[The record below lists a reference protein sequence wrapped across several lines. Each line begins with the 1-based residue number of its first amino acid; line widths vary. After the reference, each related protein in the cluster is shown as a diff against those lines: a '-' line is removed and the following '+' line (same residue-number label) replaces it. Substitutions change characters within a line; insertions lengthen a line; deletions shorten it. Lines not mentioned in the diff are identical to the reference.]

1 MGDAT
6 IVDVAAGP
14 PVEGIDAALA
24 RPSHLAGLVTADDD
38 GTALAGICVYVWGK
52 DAILSSGQA
61 VTDASGAYDVGGL
74 MAGSYEVRFHDCTP
88 PVDHLFERYEDD
100 PSEEAGTDVV
110 VGVDSTTG
118 GVDAALATAGH
129 ITGTVT
135 EDGTGRPIAGAC
147 VDSHPNPRLP
157 GDRWIDR
164 AETGADGSYDLGGLR
179 AGTHYV
185 VFYDCSNA
193 DRFRSE
199 NYDDVLSG
207 ERSPWT
213 PVELAPAE
221 IRSGV
226 DAGVQPACDG
236 RIVTVD
242 LGRGQVPTEDDD
254 VILGTTEADIIDAL
268 GGDDWVCGRG
278 GADRIRGGAGA
289 DHLFGAR
296 GADVL
301 AGGPRAD
308 VLVGGRGADEC
319 LGGVGRPDQATGC
332 ERRAGIP

>member
-207 ERSPWT
+207 ENSPWT
-213 PVELAPAE
+213 PVELAPTFWPVGRE
-221 IRSGV
+221 PTCWSGV
-226 DAGVQPACDG
+226 EGPTSASVASG
-236 RIVTVD
+236 
-242 LGRGQVPTEDDD
+242 VPT
-254 VILGTTEADIIDAL
+254 
-268 GGDDWVCGRG
+268 RPP
-278 GADRIRGGAGA
+278 GASAAPASRSATLDRPPMAAG
-289 DHLFGAR
+289 
-296 GADVL
+296 
-301 AGGPRAD
+301 
-308 VLVGGRGADEC
+308 
-319 LGGVGRPDQATGC
+319 
-332 ERRAGIP
+332 